1 MRSYRP
7 KSALPQ
13 HLLEYLTLLQR
24 QTHEHAPIVRLAL
37 AHSYVEQAQGKRHTE
52 VATVGYA
59 GYKRANISPYPRSQ
73 SRQSTVIPASS
84 PVTRLLGVMQNT
96 PLPSPTAAQS

>member
-1 MRSYRP
+1 MRSCRP

-24 QTHEHAPIVRLAL
+24 QTQEHAPIVRLAL

-52 VATVGYA
+52 VATVGY
-59 GYKRANISPYPRSQ
+59 
-73 SRQSTVIPASS
+73 TVILTL
-84 PVTRLLGVMQNT
+84 VGYTLMQGRGERGR
-96 PLPSPTAAQS
+96 